1 MALERVGRVGGGVEA
16 EEQAPEPEV
25 GEAYAASEA
34 APPPG
39 EPPPTATVSL
49 ADARFDTGR
58 PAVPESTLGG
68 ETTCIICFA
77 RPKSHAAM
85 PCGHQCACG
94 PCSERMPACPYC
106 REPVLHC
113 GLTPRASASCEG
125 WRK

>member
-39 EPPPTATVSL
+39 EPPPPATVSL
-49 ADARFDTGR
+49 ADASFDTGR
-58 PAVPESTLGG
+58 PAVPESSMGG
-68 ETTCIICFA
+68 DTTCIVCFT
-77 RPKSHAAM
+77 RPKSHLAF

-94 PCSERMPACPYC
+94 PCSERMQQCPYC
-106 REPVLHC
+106 RTPVRQWLEV
-113 GLTPRASASCEG
+113 RVV
-125 WRK
+125 

>member
-1 MALERVGRVGGGVEA
+1 MSTRREA

-85 PCGHQCACG
+85 PCGHQCACC

-106 REPVLHC
+106 REPVL
-113 GLTPRASASCEG
+113 LWIDSSRI
-125 WRK
+125 RLV